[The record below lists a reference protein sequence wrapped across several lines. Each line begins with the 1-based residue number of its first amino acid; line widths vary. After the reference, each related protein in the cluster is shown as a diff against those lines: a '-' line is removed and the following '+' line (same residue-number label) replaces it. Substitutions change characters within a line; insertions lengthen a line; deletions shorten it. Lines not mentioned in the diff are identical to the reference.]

1 VYVKKSTER
10 PAPLRYLAPSSD
22 MTRMTGST
30 EQDASGRHGRRL
42 IALACGLTLA
52 LVPTAHARLG
62 DLDPAFDGDGVVTP
76 NVGTTTSARFEG
88 ITTRGDGR
96 PVVAGWANAGDEDAV
111 VMQLTTG
118 GGPDSGFGETGPGL
132 TRITDQNA
140 RMRLNDLALD
150 DQGRVLAVGFRQ
162 AVGGTAPVLP
172 IALRLDVQG
181 VREDNLPEVIGGIAA
196 GEAHAVEPL
205 ADGKV
210 LVAGHANV
218 NGIDEFFV
226 ARLNPTGALDT
237 TFSGNGIAETS
248 FGGGSRALA
257 MALTPDG
264 DIVLAGWAIG
274 PTGQRQPALASFNGD
289 DGTPDVEFSDDG
301 RIVLS
306 DVDPGELHA
315 VQVDGAGRI
324 TAAGISGFAAFVT
337 RRTSA
342 GTADFSTFANVQ
354 DRSPLHG
361 LVLDGARTVTA
372 GGATL
377 LRDTSLLL
385 GSLDAAGTPEPA
397 LGGVPPG
404 WRSFPGAGE
413 ALGASLGPGG
423 TLYAAGVLGNQPY
436 ISRHLPNAAPTA
448 ALNAPAQ
455 VFAGAPAAFDAGGS
469 SDPEGEQLSYA
480 FDLDGNGTYEFD
492 GGTNPVALRSF
503 PAPGGYA
510 VGVQVTDPRGASAT
524 ATRAI
529 TVVAA
534 PFPPPQPVLGKQGV
548 AKPLRGIVRYRL
560 PGTRRFLRLVELTA
574 IPNGTEIDARKGRLL
589 ITVLHD
595 ASGQLDGARFY
606 GGRFVFSQGQGKTP
620 ITTLTLTGGSFKD
633 CMLTAEGSAPAMISS
648 VKGGTGTRSTRRV
661 RKLWGSGRG
670 RFRTR
675 GRYGAATVRGTKW
688 LTLDRCDGTKLRVVH
703 GKVSVQDLLHP
714 NRRPKLVSAGRKTF
728 IPYKRGG

>member
-62 DLDPAFDGDGVVTP
+62 DLDPAFDGDGVV
-76 NVGTTTSARFEG
+76 NVADDGRIEAV
-88 ITTRGDGR
+88 TTRPDGR
-96 PVVAGWANAGDEDAV
+96 PVAAGWVRNIQSAPEGIVAQLTNAGAPDDSFG
-111 VMQLTTG
+111 TG
-118 GGPDSGFGETGPGL
+118 GIARVAESVATHFFGVAVDPD
-132 TRITDQNA
+132 R
-140 RMRLNDLALD
+140 
-150 DQGRVLAVGFRQ
+150 RVLAAGLRS
-162 AVGGTAPVLP
+162 TMPVVVRFSERGERDTLFDGRLP
-172 IALRLDVQG
+172 AL
-181 VREDNLPEVIGGIAA
+181 P
-196 GEAHAVEPL
+196 GEAHAVVPL
-205 ADGKV
+205 AGGM
-210 LVAGHANV
+210 LVGGWIEPGSTV
-218 NGIDEFFV
+218 PEPDEFFV
-226 ARLNPTGALDT
+226 ARLDQDGVPKLPGGFART
-237 TFSGNGIAETS
+237 TFADAA
-248 FGGGSRALA
+248 RALS
-257 MALTPDG
+257 MAIDPLDR
-264 DIVLAGWAIG
+264 IVLAGRAG
-274 PTGQRQPALASFNGD
+274 SQPALARFNANGTLDSTFGD
-289 DGTPDVEFSDDG
+289 GG
-301 RIVLS
+301 GLVLGEP
-306 DVDPGELHA
+306 PGELRA
-315 VQVDGAGRI
+315 VQVDGIGRI
-324 TAAGISGFAAFVT
+324 TAAGVSGGSAFVT
-337 RRTSA
+337 RRLQDGSP
-342 GTADFSTFANVQ
+342 
-354 DRSPLHG
+354 DRSFGTGGAMHGPAESSLHG

-688 LTLDRCDGTKLRVVH
+688 LTLDRCDGTKVRVVR